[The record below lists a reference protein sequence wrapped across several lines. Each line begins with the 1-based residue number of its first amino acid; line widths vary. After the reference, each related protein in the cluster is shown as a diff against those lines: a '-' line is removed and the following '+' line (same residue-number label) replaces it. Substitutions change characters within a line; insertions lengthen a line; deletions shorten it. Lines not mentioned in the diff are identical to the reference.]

1 MKIGSIGIVCA
12 LCLGLSAQAGTSVDR
27 MILPVIPEPM
37 EYTVDSGYFYFTPA
51 TTFGVENESQ
61 LQLASRFVALLG
73 HTAGFLPGV
82 EVGAPEADVQFTTV
96 ASMADEAYRLSVT
109 TGHVAIEASGDAG
122 FFYALQTL
130 RQLLPSVIE
139 GGEPIARN
147 LCRIP
152 GTHARRVALFYPQ
165 VRCTENH
172 RSGFDIE
179 NQQTASA
186 FGRRQRVAYRD

>member
-122 FFYALQTL
+122 FSMPCRLCVSCS
-130 RQLLPSVIE
+130 RRSSRGENPLPGI
-139 GGEPIARN
+139 
-147 LCRIP
+147 
-152 GTHARRVALFYPQ
+152 
-165 VRCTENH
+165 
-172 RSGFDIE
+172 
-179 NQQTASA
+179 SA
-186 FGRRQRVAYRD
+186 GYR